1 MVASSPVPSKLPR
14 HVAIIMDGNGRWAR
28 ARGLPRIEGHRAG
41 VLSVRE
47 IVRAAGDLGIQY
59 LTLYAFSQENWQRP
73 RAEVRALMHL
83 LEYYLRHETS
93 ELNKNNV
100 RLEAI
105 GRLHDLPDRA
115 QRALKRAKAALAKN
129 TGLTLILAL
138 SYSGR
143 TEIVDAVREIVAQAK
158 SGHVDPEDV
167 NEKLISQNLYS
178 RAVPDP
184 DMLIRTSGEM
194 RVSNFMLWQM
204 SYTELW
210 ITPTYWPD
218 FRKPE
223 FLRALDDF
231 SKRERR
237 LGKVGE

>member
-1 MVASSPVPSKLPR
+1 M
-14 HVAIIMDGNGRWAR
+14 
-28 ARGLPRIEGHRAG
+28 
-41 VLSVRE
+41 RE
-47 IVRAAGDLGIQY
+47 IVRTAGQIGIEY
-59 LTLYAFSQENWQRP
+59 MTLYAFSRENWHRP
-73 RAEVRALMHL
+73 RTEVNALMHL
-83 LEYYLRHETS
+83 LHYYLRHELG

-105 GRLHDLPDRA
+105 GRLQDLPDRV
-115 QRALKRAKAALAKN
+115 QRRIEQARAATAKN

-143 TEIVDAVREIVAQAK
+143 AEIVDAVREIIAEAQ
-158 SGHVDPEDV
+158 SGHLDVDDV
-167 NEKLISQNLYS
+167 TEKLVSQHLYT
-178 RAVPDP
+178 RRFPDP
-184 DMLIRTSGEM
+184 DMLIRTSGVM
-194 RVSNFMLWQM
+194 RVSSFQLWQM

-237 LGKVGE
+237 LGRIKT